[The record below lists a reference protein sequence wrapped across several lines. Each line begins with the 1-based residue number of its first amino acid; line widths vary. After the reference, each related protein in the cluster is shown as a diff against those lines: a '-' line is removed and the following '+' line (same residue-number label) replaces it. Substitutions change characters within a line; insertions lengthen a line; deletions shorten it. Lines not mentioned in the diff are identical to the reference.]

1 MTRKWNKVKES
12 LRQTRDF
19 AAGVLIGSVAVT
31 PVFAAASD
39 ITFTDMRMP
48 ILVGSLVLLVV
59 GVALEATHIKRK
71 KAAETAPTPEHTVPR
86 EFSEG
91 IGQYRLQLGRGDAD

>member
-19 AAGVLIGSVAVT
+19 VAGLCIGSVAVT
-31 PVFAAASD
+31 PVFAATAD
-39 ITFTDMRMP
+39 ITFDDIRMP
-48 ILVGSLVLLVV
+48 MLVGSVLLLLV
-59 GVALEATHIKRK
+59 GLLLKATRSR
-71 KAAETAPTPEHTVPR
+71 KAAPPPEPVVST
-86 EFSEG
+86 EFGEG

>member
-19 AAGVLIGSVAVT
+19 AGGVLIGSVAVT
-31 PVFAAASD
+31 PVFAAATD
-39 ITFTDMRMP
+39 ITFADLRMP
-48 ILVGSLVLLVV
+48 ILVGSIVLLLI
-59 GVALEATHIKRK
+59 GLLLEVTHRK
-71 KAAETAPTPEHTVPR
+71 SAKTAPPHPAVPK